1 LFQKNLS
8 LQLILC
14 VVTINLKTVTGDLQM
29 GCSWWSPQTVA
40 VVTGGNKGIGHEIVT
55 QLATQGITVI
65 IGARDNERGLAAA
78 QGFHSKGLTN
88 VQFHQLD
95 ITDSESVTAFADWI
109 QRTYGGL
116 DILVSQFVRLPI
128 IHYDSGFSS
137 LVPSVTILAHPL
149 HIETHRRF
157 FCFVAYASISVLSH
171 ICLLSASKHRT
182 EFSKCFQTPRNLGH
196 RCLYCLP

>member
-1 LFQKNLS
+1 
-8 LQLILC
+8 
-14 VVTINLKTVTGDLQM
+14 M

-55 QLATQGITVI
+55 QLATQGITVV

-88 VQFHQLD
+88 VEFHQLD

-109 QRTYGGL
+109 QKTYGGL

-149 HIETHRRF
+149 HIETYRRF
-157 FCFVAYASISVLSH
+157 VCFVAYASKAPYVTIGQIASVGFFFYFAITPILGKLEARLIQNSNVCEDLSPRKLSH
-171 ICLLSASKHRT
+171 IFKNLLDVVK
-182 EFSKCFQTPRNLGH
+182 
-196 RCLYCLP
+196 

>member
-14 VVTINLKTVTGDLQM
+14 VITINLKTVTGDLQM

-40 VVTGGNKGIGHEIVT
+40 VVTGGNKGIGHEIVR

-109 QRTYGGL
+109 QKTYGGL

-149 HIETHRRF
+149 HIETHRK
-157 FCFVAYASISVLSH
+157 
-171 ICLLSASKHRT
+171 ICLLCGL
-182 EFSKCFQTPRNLGH
+182 CFDLGVESH
-196 RCLYCLP
+196 MSFEC